1 MEQNVGYF
9 RKMWINLARLSF
21 FRKRPQNAIPF
32 DIPFLE
38 IKTEIFCSKESA
50 LFVSHLWEGI
60 FNEVKFASKPN
71 VNVFLVKKSTATGAK
86 REEWKKCWNLH
97 GSDAHFS

>member
-1 MEQNVGYF
+1 MGYF

-71 VNVFLVKKSTATGAK
+71 VYVFLVKKSTATGAK